1 MALNLDA
8 IRKKLDSLQNQ
19 TKKQDALWKPE
30 PGKQQVRIVPYKHN
44 KDNPFLELY
53 FHYDFGK
60 KTILSPMTYG
70 RPDPIV
76 DFAEKLKVTG
86 NSDDWKL
93 GKKLEPKMRCYVPVL
108 VRGKEHEGVKFWG
121 FGKQVFTEILGF
133 IADPDY
139 GDVTDPTNGR
149 DIVVEFVPA
158 DSPGSF
164 PKTTIR
170 VKPNTSPITDD
181 KAVLAKLQE
190 TPDINSI
197 FKEPTYDELK
207 GHLEAWLNPSED
219 ANAQPNAAAE
229 DAPVASSAKTSAK
242 VSKVD
247 DVSSA
252 FDELFNEN

>member
-1 MALNLDA
+1 MSINLDA

-44 KDNPFLELY
+44 KDNPFIELY

-60 KTILSPMTYG
+60 KTLLSPVTFG

-76 DFAEKLKVTG
+76 EFADKLKTTG

-139 GDVTDPTNGR
+139 GDITDPMSGR
-149 DIVVEFVPA
+149 DIVIEFVPA
-158 DSPGSF
+158 DSPGTY

-170 VKPNTSPITDD
+170 VKPNTTPLTDD
-181 KAVLAKLQE
+181 KAILSKIAE

-207 GHLEAWLNPSED
+207 EQLVAWLNPSTDE
-219 ANAQPNAAAE
+219 NAQPNSSDAAPA
-229 DAPVASSAKTSAK
+229 VSSSPKTTSK
-242 VSKVD
+242 VSVVD
-247 DVSSA
+247 DVASA
-252 FDELFNEN
+252 FDELFNE

>member
-1 MALNLDA
+1 MAINLDT

-44 KDNPFLELY
+44 KDNPFLELH

-76 DFAEKLKVTG
+76 DFAEKLKTTG

-93 GKKLEPKMRCYVPVL
+93 GKKLEPKMRCYAPVL

-121 FGKQVFTEILGF
+121 FGKQVYTELLGF

-139 GDVTDPTNGR
+139 GDITDPMSGR
-149 DIVVEFVPA
+149 DIVIEFVPA
-158 DSPGSF
+158 DSPGAY
-164 PKTTIR
+164 PKTSIR

-181 KAVLAKLQE
+181 KAVLAKISE
-190 TPDINSI
+190 TPDINTI
-197 FKEPTYDELK
+197 FKEPTFEELK
-207 GHLEAWLNPSED
+207 GHLENWLNPSEEASKETIAD
-219 ANAQPNAAAE
+219 E
-229 DAPVASSAKTSAK
+229 DEPATNSKKSTSAKT
-242 VSKVD
+242 SKVD
-247 DVSSA
+247 DVSAA
-252 FDELFNEN
+252 FDELFNEG